1 MTEHNV
7 GMRRVV
13 TYRDDQGVSRFLENE
28 IAPRVTDYKAIS
40 GMRSSILW
48 GLPGVPTTGGRP
60 DDGALSLESVHPSAG
75 GSVFLTLTLPPDSV
89 YASAD
94 FDPYAASAEQAAA
107 VPGVAERMEPDG
119 SGFHR
124 TDTLDYVIVVHGE
137 VWLVLDHEEKRLGP
151 GDSVI
156 QIGARHA
163 WQNRTDVPA
172 TLAVVMVGSSR

>member
-40 GMRSSILW
+40 
-48 GLPGVPTTGGRP
+48 
-60 DDGALSLESVHPSAG
+60 G

-107 VPGVAERMEPDG
+107 VPGVAERME
-119 SGFHR
+119 
-124 TDTLDYVIVVHGE
+124 T
-137 VWLVLDHEEKRLGP
+137 
-151 GDSVI
+151 
-156 QIGARHA
+156 
-163 WQNRTDVPA
+163 
-172 TLAVVMVGSSR
+172 